1 MIQDKKTSFDIRRQE
16 NHYKEEKGEE
26 IYEPD
31 FAGCKKV

>member
-16 NHYKEEKGEE
+16 NHYKEEREE

-31 FAGCKKV
+31 FAGCKKI